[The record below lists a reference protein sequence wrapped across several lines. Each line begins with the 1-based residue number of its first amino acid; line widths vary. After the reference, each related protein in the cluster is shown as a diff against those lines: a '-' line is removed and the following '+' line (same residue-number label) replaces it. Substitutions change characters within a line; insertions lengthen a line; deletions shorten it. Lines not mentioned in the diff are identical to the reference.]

1 MAKEPIRPVTLAD
14 GTKRWRLVVDIGNDP
29 VTGKRRQLTSTW
41 DTQKAARAEL
51 NRIRHESNTGAYIR
65 PAKTTLNGYLDV
77 WLAGHCRDLE
87 VATAANYRDALKPV
101 RERLGARELQSIA
114 KEDVDG
120 LVEWMLTSGR
130 KRGGKPGTGLSPRSV
145 QLTLTALQL
154 GLDMAVAERKIPF
167 NPVRLVK
174 RPKQVKAKHTP
185 WTVAEV
191 KTFLPAIKDDRLF
204 AVMFLSLMGL
214 RPEEVCGLK
223 WDKVDLEAGAL
234 VIDWVRTLSDGQAIE
249 KEPKTD
255 AGDRTLPLP
264 STASAALKRLRARQA
279 AEKLAAGE
287 VYGKGAAGK
296 PYGSGGYVLADELG
310 QPWLPDKLRR
320 RYYRL
325 IELAKVRKVTLY
337 DARHACLTYLATN
350 GVPDVIVS
358 AWAGHADLSFTK
370 RVYVHPN
377 AEDLRAGSDALERL
391 FV

>member
-1 MAKEPIRPVTLAD
+1 M
-14 GTKRWRLVVDIGNDP
+14 
-29 VTGKRRQLTSTW
+29 
-41 DTQKAARAEL
+41 
-51 NRIRHESNTGAYIR
+51 
-65 PAKTTLNGYLDV
+65 
-77 WLAGHCRDLE
+77 
-87 VATAANYRDALKPV
+87 ATAANYRDALKPV

-234 VIDWVRTLSDGQAIE
+234 VIDWVRTLRRRVRLRVRRRVPRRRQGQA
-249 KEPKTD
+249 
-255 AGDRTLPLP
+255 RTGGPG
-264 STASAALKRLRARQA
+264 REGR
-279 AEKLAAGE
+279 
-287 VYGKGAAGK
+287 GAAS
-296 PYGSGGYVLADELG
+296 SGRSG
-310 QPWLPDKLRR
+310 QAGWRGR
-320 RYYRL
+320 GQ
-325 IELAKVRKVTLY
+325 
-337 DARHACLTYLATN
+337 AR
-350 GVPDVIVS
+350 
-358 AWAGHADLSFTK
+358 
-370 RVYVHPN
+370 
-377 AEDLRAGSDALERL
+377 
-391 FV
+391 

>member
-14 GTKRWRLVVDIGNDP
+14 GRKRYRLVVDIGKDP
-29 VTGKRRQLTSTW
+29 ATGSRRQLTSTW
-41 DTQKAARAEL
+41 DTQREARAEL
-51 NRIRHESNTGAYIR
+51 NRIRHESNTGTYIR
-65 PAKTTLNGYLDV
+65 PAKTTLDEYLTT

-87 VATAANYRDALKPV
+87 AATASNYRDALKSA
-101 RERLGARELQSIA
+101 RQRLGARELQSVSKDDI
-114 KEDVDG
+114 DG

-145 QLTLTALQL
+145 QLTLTALQMA
-154 GLDMAVAERKIPF
+154 LDMAVAERKMPF

-185 WTVAEV
+185 WTVTEV
-191 KTFLPAIKDDRLF
+191 KTFLSGIRDDRLF

-223 WDKVDLEAGAL
+223 WDKVDLEAGTL
-234 VIDWVRTLSDGQAIE
+234 TLDWVRTLVDGQAVE

-255 AGDRTLPLP
+255 AGDRTLPVP
-264 STASAALKRLRARQA
+264 ATATAALKRLKARQA

-287 VYGKGAAGK
+287 AYGKDAASKAYSG
-296 PYGSGGYVLADELG
+296 GGYVLADEIG

-325 IELAKVRKVTLY
+325 VELAKVRKVTLY

-370 RVYVHPN
+370 RVYVHPS